1 MFHTGGS
8 PVWPDRW
15 QALAQE
21 LTHLQANLPDP
32 TLKALAASLKAFGGS
47 QFNFFRD
54 GFVNG
59 RLQPSAL
66 YPVEYVL
73 QTTLDQVGYDIAVY
87 QQAAY
92 QRSGG
97 GAALQKA
104 DQLAYLA
111 LKPAIDSGLLK
122 QATVF
127 TYFNKSPLSRNIPYA
142 PLALVAVPFTSTAVP
157 RDLLATPHEIGH
169 YVYWNSPGLI
179 AALRDLLPVQPDWLS
194 RWQEE
199 IFADVYGCLI
209 AGPVIGLDF
218 QDILFDD
225 SLQDFMSDDGEHPVE
240 AIRPYAYTKVLT
252 ELGYTDA
259 AAALN
264 KRWQKMLAARNNPE
278 QFIPVSDFER
288 ISLAEAQVK
297 LEAFALKILD
307 YLTKTRKFNPKTR
320 WSEDLPNGAKV
331 ETLYEKFDKW
341 VNGLSANPAPTLR
354 VAGNKVGV
362 DINGALT
369 NPRQL
374 GKTQTWI
381 DELKELTSDTLPPE
395 AWIPVISTDGWNVN
409 GPDDN
414 WPP

>member
-15 QALAQE
+15 QALQQE
-21 LTHLQANLPDP
+21 LTHLQANLPGP
-32 TLKALAASLKAFGGS
+32 TLQALAASLNAFGES
-47 QFNFFRD
+47 QFNFFRN
-54 GFVNG
+54 GFTNG
-59 RLQPSAL
+59 RLQPSAP
-66 YPVEYVL
+66 YPIEYVL
-73 QTTLDQVGYDIAVY
+73 QATLDQVGYDIAVY

-92 QRSGG
+92 QRRGG
-97 GAALQKA
+97 NAGLQKA

-111 LKPAIDSGLLK
+111 LEPAVKSGLLK

-225 SLQDFMSDDGEHPVE
+225 SLEDFMSDDGEHPVE
-240 AIRPYAYTKVLT
+240 AIRPYGYTKVLAQ
-252 ELGYTDA
+252 LGFTNA

-264 KRWQKMLAARNNPE
+264 KRWQTMLDARNNPE
-278 QFIPVSDFER
+278 YFIPVSDFEQVSLEEAR
-288 ISLAEAQVK
+288 IK

-307 YLTKTRKFNPKTR
+307 YLTKTRGFNPKKF
-320 WSEDLPNGAKV
+320 WSQDLPNGAEV
-331 ETLYEKFDKW
+331 ETLYKKFDKW
-341 VNGLSANPAPTLR
+341 VNNLPSAPAPSLR
-354 VAGNKVGV
+354 VEGDMVGV
-362 DINGALT
+362 DLNGELK
-369 NPRQL
+369 NKRQL
-374 GKTQTWI
+374 GATQTWI
-381 DELKELTSDTLPPE
+381 DNLKRQTDPTLPPE
-395 AWIPVISTDGWNVN
+395 AWIPAISSDGWNVN
-409 GPDDN
+409 GPDDW
-414 WPP
+414 WP